1 MDEDLR
7 LAIVVNPDLPAGLVA
22 NTVGAVSI
30 GLGARFPGLGASQ
43 LADRAGRSI
52 DISSNRPVP
61 ILQANG
67 QAIRELLLKALLRQG
82 DVAVVPFPA
91 FARSLHRYADYESGL
106 PDRDLAQEDID
117 GLGLAGPTKWI
128 RSLTGSLKLLR

>member
-1 MDEDLR
+1 MEEDIR
-7 LAIVVNPDLPAGLVA
+7 LAIVVNPELPSGLVA

-30 GLGARFPGLGASQ
+30 GLGARFPRLGASR
-43 LADRAGRSI
+43 LADRAGRFI
-52 DISSNRPVP
+52 DISANRPVP
-61 ILQANG
+61 ILQAG
-67 QAIRELLLKALLRQG
+67 GDTIRDLLLKALPEPG

-91 FARSLHRYADYESGL
+91 FARALHRYLDYEADF
-106 PDRDLAQEDID
+106 PNRDLATETID